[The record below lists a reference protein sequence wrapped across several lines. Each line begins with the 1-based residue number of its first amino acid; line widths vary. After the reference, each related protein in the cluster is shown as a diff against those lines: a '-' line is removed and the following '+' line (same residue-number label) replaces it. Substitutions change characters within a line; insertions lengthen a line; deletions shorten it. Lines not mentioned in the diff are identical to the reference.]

1 MTPVGWLDKLG
12 RKYGRFAI
20 RNLMVYITALNGA
33 VYLLSLFD
41 YRIVLKLMLIPSLVM
56 KGEVWRLVTFLFV
69 PMDTSPLW
77 MLISL
82 YFYYMIG
89 TALEREWGSFKFNIY
104 YLVGVL
110 GTIGAA
116 FIGGL
121 GSAAFLNYSLIFAF
135 SYLYPDFEILMFFFI
150 PIKIKYLAIL
160 YAVYIIYNFR
170 FAPLLG
176 LITLGGSAL
185 NFVLFFGKDII
196 AGISRKQKSYRKRV
210 EFNAKKPKIVVIHRC
225 TVCGRTEWDDKNL
238 EFRYCVDCDGDYEY
252 CMDHLY
258 THEHIKKK

>member
-1 MTPVGWLDKLG
+1 MVSWFDNLS

-20 RNLMVYITALNGA
+20 RNLMLYITALNGA
-33 VYLLSLFD
+33 VYLVSLFD
-41 YRIVLKLMLIPSLVM
+41 YRVAMKLMLIPSLVL

-77 MLISL
+77 LAISL

-89 TALEREWGSFKFNIY
+89 SALENEWGSFKFNIY
-104 YLVGVL
+104 YLVGVI
-110 GTIGAA
+110 GTIGAS

-135 SYLYPDFEILMFFFI
+135 SYLFPDFQIMLFFFV
-150 PIKIKYLAIL
+150 PVKIKYLSIFYAL
-160 YAVYIIYNFR
+160 YIVYAFR
-170 FAPLLG
+170 FAPLMG
-176 LITLGGSAL
+176 LITLAGSAF

-196 AGISRKQKSYRKRV
+196 MRIARKQKSYFKHM
-210 EFNAKKPKIVVIHRC
+210 EFEAKKPRIVVIHRC

-258 THEHIKKK
+258 THEHIKRM

>member
-1 MTPVGWLDKLG
+1 
-12 RKYGRFAI
+12 
-20 RNLMVYITALNGA
+20 
-33 VYLLSLFD
+33 
-41 YRIVLKLMLIPSLVM
+41 
-56 KGEVWRLVTFLFV
+56 
-69 PMDTSPLW
+69 
-77 MLISL
+77 
-82 YFYYMIG
+82 MIG
-89 TALEREWGSFKFNIY
+89 STLEREWGSFKFNIY
-104 YLVGVL
+104 YLAGVL
-110 GTIGAA
+110 GTIGAS

-135 SYLYPDFEILMFFFI
+135 SYLYPDFQILMFFFI
-150 PIKIKYLAIL
+150 PIKIKYLAIFYAL
-160 YAVYIIYNFR
+160 YIVYAFR

-196 AGISRKQKSYRKRV
+196 AGIFSRQKSYRKHR

>member
-1 MTPVGWLDKLG
+1 MTLVGWIDNLSK
-12 RKYGRFAI
+12 KYGRFAI
-20 RNLMVYITALNGA
+20 RNLMLYITAINGA
-33 VYLLSLFD
+33 VYLVSLFEP
-41 YRIVLKLMLIPSLVM
+41 RIAYNLMLIPSLVM

-77 MLISL
+77 LAISL

-89 TALEREWGSFKFNIY
+89 STLEHEWGSFKFNIY
-104 YLVGVL
+104 YLAGVL
-110 GTIGAA
+110 GTILAS

-135 SYLYPDFEILMFFFI
+135 SYLFPDFQILMFFFI
-150 PIKIKYLAIL
+150 PVKIKYLAIFYAL
-160 YAVYIIYNFR
+160 YIVYAFR
-170 FAPLLG
+170 FAPLVG
-176 LITLGGSAL
+176 LITLAGSAL
-185 NFVLFFGKDII
+185 NFVLFFGKDVV
-196 AGISRKQKSYRKRV
+196 ISILNRQKSYRKHR
-210 EFNAKKPKIVVIHRC
+210 EFEAKKPKIVIIHRC

-258 THEHIKKK
+258 THEHIKKN